1 MNRARERFRAGG
13 EVVGCGLGFTGG
25 EGLVWGGPGLHP
37 LHNILMDPTGGFFAL
52 TNMCR
57 GRGLGQRQG
66 RFRCCI
72 NGGGSHQQ
80 V

>member
-1 MNRARERFRAGG
+1 MNRARERLRAGG
-13 EVVGCGLGFTGG
+13 GG
-25 EGLVWGGPGLHP
+25 GGVRIGIYRGGGPG

-72 NGGGSHQQ
+72 NGGGVISKCS
-80 V
+80 

>member
-1 MNRARERFRAGG
+1 MRIGIYRG
-13 EVVGCGLGFTGG
+13 
-25 EGLVWGGPGLHP
+25 GGPG

>member
-1 MNRARERFRAGG
+1 MRIGIYRG
-13 EVVGCGLGFTGG
+13 
-25 EGLVWGGPGLHP
+25 GGPGLHP

-72 NGGGSHQQ
+72 NGGGGGGGESSAS
-80 V
+80 VAKLSKGF